1 MARFLNGL
9 NRDIANVVELQHYV
23 EMEDMLHMAIK
34 VERQQ
39 KKKSSRPYNPAG
51 ASSSTSWKPNWRKDD
66 GTAAKAKSEGH
77 KPQPFKKQ
85 EGAANNNRGRPETQS
100 RSRDIKCFK
109 CLGLGHIAS
118 QCLNKRTMVVRGDGG
133 FETESDNETAEEVVS
148 QGDDS
153 EAEAEHAVEGE
164 VLVTRRVLSA
174 QFKEDDVQQQRENLF
189 HTRCHVKSKVC
200 NLIIDGGSC
209 TNVASTTL
217 VEKLNLPTQKHP
229 SPYRLQWLN
238 DSGDMRV
245 DKQVLVSFS
254 IGRYQ
259 DEVLCDVVPMQ
270 ATHILLG
277 RPWQFDR
284 RVNHDGFKNRYS
296 FVKDDRK
303 VLLVPLTPKEVYED
317 QLKIKRK
324 GIKKRNEREKRKR
337 K

>member
-1 MARFLNGL
+1 M
-9 NRDIANVVELQHYV
+9 
-23 EMEDMLHMAIK
+23 
-34 VERQQ
+34 
-39 KKKSSRPYNPAG
+39 
-51 ASSSTSWKPNWRKDD
+51 
-66 GTAAKAKSEGH
+66 
-77 KPQPFKKQ
+77 
-85 EGAANNNRGRPETQS
+85 
-100 RSRDIKCFK
+100 
-109 CLGLGHIAS
+109 
-118 QCLNKRTMVVRGDGG
+118 
-133 FETESDNETAEEVVS
+133 
-148 QGDDS
+148 
-153 EAEAEHAVEGE
+153 
-164 VLVTRRVLSA
+164 LVTRRVLSA
-174 QFKEDDVQQQRENLF
+174 QFKEDDIQQQRENLF

-270 ATHILLG
+270 AIHILLD

-284 RVNHDGFKNRYS
+284 RVNHEGFKNRYS

-317 QLKIKRK
+317 QLKNKKERDSKKEKEKEMRERK
-324 GIKKRNEREKRKR
+324 ERENEKSEGTKKEIERKKESKEKRK
-337 K
+337 